1 MKAMLRQEF
10 KDLPKKINWF
20 PGHMRKALN
29 EVQDELQKANLFI
42 EVRDARIP
50 VTSYNK
56 ELIELIKEKQPKLKC
71 IRGSCVPDH
80 HRDPQHHEPQG
91 VKHSRHAP
99 RIEGAPIEDIAL
111 KAEEVQSIHAA
122 REGIERQRIE
132 GELEGRVVLV
142 HFIVSKDHIS
152 RTEE

>member
-56 ELIELIKEKQPKLKC
+56 ELIELIKEKQPKLKRL
-71 IRGSCVPDH
+71 IVVNKMDLAN
-80 HRDPQHHEPQG
+80 EN
-91 VKHSRHAP
+91 KTL
-99 RIEGAPIEDIAL
+99 AL
-111 KAEEVQSIHAA
+111 LKEL
-122 REGIERQRIE
+122 READQQTEMLHISTKKGQN
-132 GELEGRVVLV
+132 
-142 HFIVSKDHIS
+142 VSKLLTFIQ
-152 RTEE
+152 